1 MCCYNFSLNWKFL
14 YNMVVYKIN
23 TDISYWT
30 CWCVVSLSIV
40 KPVEQVK
47 IQIASE
53 NTQQYY
59 IPKHQKVIYYLTAFL
74 IPVLFVLFYV
84 QLDDN

>member
-1 MCCYNFSLNWKFL
+1 MLVCSVTKYSQAC
-14 YNMVVYKIN
+14 
-23 TDISYWT
+23 
-30 CWCVVSLSIV
+30 
-40 KPVEQVK
+40 
-47 IQIASE
+47 E

-74 IPVLFVLFYV
+74 IPVLFVLYYV

>member
-1 MCCYNFSLNWKFL
+1 MLVCSVTEYSQACRASQ
-14 YNMVVYKIN
+14 N
-23 TDISYWT
+23 TNSN
-30 CWCVVSLSIV
+30 
-40 KPVEQVK
+40 
-47 IQIASE
+47 E